1 MRRLKHFPTDRGA
14 VAVWVALLM
23 VPLLVV
29 AALAIDVGSAYA
41 DRQRLQTG
49 ADAAALAI
57 AQHCAAGDPCNDVTA
72 LAIARELASAND
84 PLGGAASVTE
94 VELDVE
100 EAWVEV
106 QTGSV
111 SDHWFAPV
119 IGAEADGSAVAAR
132 GAASWSGT
140 LPGNLPL
147 AFSFCGIQALTGAP
161 VVPGESGRPALDITE
176 PTGELI
182 LSAKGNAA
190 HEAAVTACQS
200 GRGWSAGPGN
210 FGWLDVAGNDCFG
223 LLAWTSPGV
232 VTGDP
237 GVSPV
242 KECKDEAAAFAAI
255 ISNSTPLLVPVYSH
269 TTGTGNN
276 LKFYIVGYAVVELE
290 GIAFP
295 GLGTISATCDKTC
308 VDVRIVDWI
317 DADASFRPIA
327 DPVVALR
334 LPGARP

>member
-57 AQHCAAGDPCNDVTA
+57 AQHCAAGRPCDDATA
-72 LAIARELASAND
+72 LGIARELASAND

-94 VELDVE
+94 VDLDAQ

-119 IGAEADGSAVAAR
+119 MGADESAVAAR

-140 LPGNLPL
+140 LPGSLPL
-147 AFSFCGIQALTGAP
+147 TFSFCAIQALTGAT
-161 VVPGESGRPALDITE
+161 VTTGGSGRPALDITE
-176 PTGELI
+176 PTGEVV
-182 LSAKGNAA
+182 LSAKGNTTF
-190 HEAAVTACQS
+190 EAVVAACQS
-200 GRGWSAGPGN
+200 KRGWSAAPGN
-210 FGWLDVAGNDCFG
+210 FGWLDVEGNDCFG
-223 LLAWTSPGV
+223 LLVGIETGVVSGSPGA
-232 VTGDP
+232 
-237 GVSPV
+237 SPV
-242 KECKDEAAAFAAI
+242 KECKDEAAAFAAF
-255 ISNSTPLLVPVYSH
+255 ISSSTPLLIPVYSGVE
-269 TTGTGNN
+269 GTGNN
-276 LKFYIVGYAVVELE
+276 TKFHIAGYAIVELE

-295 GLGTISATCDKTC
+295 NLGQISNSCDKTC
-308 VDVRIVDWI
+308 VDVRIIDWI
-317 DADASFRPIA
+317 DADADFRPIA